1 MTALTHPSPDT
12 AISRVRTNRLV
23 TLAAAFLAAVS
34 GAVPVAYVLLAM

>member
-1 MTALTHPSPDT
+1 MTALPRTSPDT
-12 AISRVRTNRLV
+12 ATSPVRTSRVL